1 MYQKISY
8 FTFKDV
14 LDAYTIIYERSNV
27 PSYPNEKI
35 NQQGWFRTLLSDLN
49 IELNYV
55 GIKANGS
62 TIKQA
67 DIQGFI
73 DGLFNIIYARHA
85 YDYIYKDLLA
95 CNERAEDYIFT
106 YDKFIKAF
114 TPIINSLQ
122 LTMPK
127 YIPILFQYV
136 EKYEVPLD
144 KIESI
149 SEAFNRFND
158 TPQNE
163 QDEVDFNTDDYA
175 TTMGRSKAVTKADTG
190 SLVER
195 IRALQDAWKSTILEW
210 ANEFND
216 DFIYDNQLEEF

>member
-85 YDYIYKDLLA
+85 YDYIY
-95 CNERAEDYIFT
+95 
-106 YDKFIKAF
+106 
-114 TPIINSLQ
+114 
-122 LTMPK
+122 
-127 YIPILFQYV
+127 
-136 EKYEVPLD
+136 
-144 KIESI
+144 
-149 SEAFNRFND
+149 
-158 TPQNE
+158 
-163 QDEVDFNTDDYA
+163 
-175 TTMGRSKAVTKADTG
+175 
-190 SLVER
+190 
-195 IRALQDAWKSTILEW
+195 
-210 ANEFND
+210 
-216 DFIYDNQLEEF
+216 